1 MSSQR
6 EHVFLA
12 TDLTEGDAVREHT
25 EQDMRA
31 GWFSTV
37 ELEKMI
43 REGAIVD
50 AQTLAA
56 YLLLKLYQAD
66 APMGTA

>member
-6 EHVFLA
+6 EHIFLA
-12 TDLTEGDAVREHT
+12 TELTAGDAGREHT

-31 GWFSTV
+31 GWFTTA
-37 ELEKMI
+37 ELETMI
-43 REGAIVD
+43 KEGTIVD

-56 YLLLKLYQAD
+56 YLLLKLR
-66 APMGTA
+66 